1 MKTLAILAALSGDV
15 SYDTAVNFLAL
26 IGTAERACEVEFSDQ
41 VWAGAIEIVLAVRP
55 KDAAMRDVEQAIG
68 VTIDKMIDMGRVRF
82 CEFARVKAA
91 ESYGV
96 E

>member
-1 MKTLAILAALSGDV
+1 MKTLAILAALSSDV

-41 VWAGAIEIVLAVRP
+41 VWAGAIEIVLEVRP
-55 KDAAMRDVEQAIG
+55 EDAAMRDVERAIG
-68 VTIDKMIDMGRVRF
+68 ETIERMIDMGRVRF
-82 CEFARVKAA
+82 CEFARARAA
-91 ESYGV
+91 ESYEV